1 MFEGFE
7 ERRVEGEGAELLFR
21 IKGAGSPLLLLHGFP
36 QTGAMWAGL
45 AARLAE
51 RFTVAVPDLRG
62 YGRSSR
68 PPSAQGRGYTKRA
81 MAADM
86 RAAMARLGFD
96 AFAVGGHDR
105 GGRVAYRLALDS
117 PEVVTRIAVLDI
129 VPTVEVWGAMDAAAA
144 QSGYHWAFLA
154 RPEPLPERL
163 VGADPVFYLN
173 TTLASWTK
181 GRDLAAFAPDA
192 LAEYRAA
199 FAAPGAV
206 HAACED
212 YRAGAGLD
220 REHDETDRRA
230 GRRIRAPLLALWG
243 ADGSPVGRMDM
254 EAVWR
259 RWADDVVGVEVPGG
273 HFVAEEAPEETLAAL
288 VRFFD
293 AL

>member
-96 AFAVGGHDR
+96 AFAVAGHDR

-117 PEVVTRIAVLDI
+117 PEVVTRLAVLDI

-243 ADGSPVGRMDM
+243 ADGSPVGKMDM

-273 HFVAEEAPEETLAAL
+273 HFVAEEAPEETFVAL
-288 VRFFD
+288 DAFFGR
-293 AL
+293 